1 MEQNFFEV
9 VEARTSVRNYD
20 ASHKISEQELK
31 DILTATAK
39 SPSAWNLQHWHFMV
53 FTSDEAKQ
61 RLLPIA
67 YNQNQVT
74 EASAVVAVLG
84 DLEANKNVDDVY
96 NPLVDREAMTAEV
109 KDILAGQINRA
120 YKNDIFARDAAFTNA
135 SLAAMTLMH
144 ASKAKGYD
152 TCAMGGFNAKNFVE
166 EFKVSDRYLPVMLI
180 SIGKAEKEAHQSERF
195 DLDRLTTWL

>member
-9 VEARTSVRNYD
+9 VEARTSIRHYD

-31 DILTATAK
+31 DILTATTK

-96 NPLVDREAMTAEV
+96 NPLVNREAMTAEV

-120 YKNDIFARDAAFTNA
+120 YENDVFARDAAFTNA

-144 ASKAKGYD
+144 SSKAKGYD

-180 SIGKAEKEAHQSERF
+180 SIGKAAKEAHQSERF